1 MRWLIWTPRALYL
14 VSGLAFGLSAV
25 VAAPAWGI
33 AVQAFAWAALIQI
46 ALAIYSEVL
55 LIREALERQ
64 AGRQVEQ
71 QALKEESHESIGPTH
86 R

>member
-1 MRWLIWTPRALYL
+1 MRWLIWTPRALYA
-14 VSGLAFGLSAV
+14 VSGLAFALSAL

-46 ALAIYSEVL
+46 ALAIYGEVSHIREVL
-55 LIREALERQ
+55 
-64 AGRQVEQ
+64 EQ
-71 QALKEESHESIGPTH
+71 QVSPTQEATHESIEAIQHPTH

>member
-1 MRWLIWTPRALYL
+1 MHWLVWTPRALYV
-14 VSGLAFGLSAV
+14 VSGLAFGLSAL

-46 ALAIYSEVL
+46 ALAIYGEVL
-55 LIREALERQ
+55 HIREVLERQ
-64 AGRQVEQ
+64 IPLTQETI
-71 QALKEESHESIGPTH
+71 HESTEPIQHPTY